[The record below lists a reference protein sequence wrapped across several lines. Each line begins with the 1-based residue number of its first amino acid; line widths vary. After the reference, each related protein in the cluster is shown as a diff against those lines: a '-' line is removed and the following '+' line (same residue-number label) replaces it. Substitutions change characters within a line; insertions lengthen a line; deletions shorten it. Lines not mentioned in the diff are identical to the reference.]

1 MIILLSTFLL
11 GIETGRQCLLALM
24 DYRLSLHEF
33 EESNNK
39 SASKD
44 DEFKPLELIRSMIH
58 LPNAFLCD
66 SGYIFS
72 TIFQRP
78 PTTVVR
84 EALQMVLQKAFEK
97 SPSSLGVEQ
106 INLAIKQLRI
116 DNLQIDMKSVN
127 EMAPFGV
134 IAIDNTTDDDPSSS
148 TSAPPATT
156 LGSAEE
162 EFFRLQIM
170 IELIRMHIV
179 STNKRNDERA
189 AQLAA
194 AAAVDHDDDLDPLYL
209 DTFDFATSNAAAS
222 IGSID
227 ESLLD
232 KAPGSHSKLDI
243 RAIESHLRTPMQEVV
258 ENAEKMTPDDL
269 EGVNASLKPYLKQL
283 SGLKASLTLQLKD
296 LQDSRSFLAL
306 GLSSDATDDDIK
318 KAYRTLAIRLH
329 PDKPGGDTARFQQ
342 LQDAYHEIMKKRKS
356 DKAEHDAMEEVRRR
370 RQGNNTPSQPPDHQ
384 QQQQEQESTKSGGN
398 KSRGKKTNGSSSSKD
413 RAKNEGR
420 EATDD
425 QEVTDG
431 DSVSGDVAD
440 AEAETE
446 AEDNDRAKVGN
457 DDVDTI
463 NAVDAE
469 IFDGDIHDGGDG
481 TRRRIKE
488 EKERKMKNTARG
500 NNNDD
505 SEEEFE
511 ELISEIK
518 KLRMDSANEVCEGDD
533 DDGVGPKVYSS
544 GAEHAQAILKQIT
557 EVLVHIKHA
566 AGQCTQLAQLN
577 IKWYKMIEK
586 AMEGQQPNAFKE
598 VYKLVIACTGSKSV
612 LKRVNVKSLISNIEA
627 CALHQAITPVE
638 SICEWAQKISAL
650 AMELPNNCGV
660 QYASAAAA
668 NKAFIQTIERSMH
681 LSLSALKT
689 VLALISTQEQL
700 ASCMRRV
707 KDSMKLASD
716 NMEIQDLL
724 LEMVRTGVKSNVIT
738 MSNTGKH

>member
-1 MIILLSTFLL
+1 
-11 GIETGRQCLLALM
+11 M

-33 EESNNK
+33 EESK
-39 SASKD
+39 SSSKD

-58 LPNAFLCD
+58 LPNEFLCD
-66 SGYIFS
+66 SGYIYS

-84 EALQMVLQKAFEK
+84 EALQMVVQKAFEK

-116 DNLQIDMKSVN
+116 DNLQIDMKSVD
-127 EMAPFGV
+127 EMDSFGV
-134 IAIDNTTDDDPSSS
+134 ITIDDITDDDPSSS
-148 TSAPPATT
+148 SSASASPPAAA

-194 AAAVDHDDDLDPLYL
+194 VDHDDDLDDPQCSS
-209 DTFDFATSNAAAS
+209 TFDLATSNAAAALGS
-222 IGSID
+222 SID

-243 RAIESHLRTPMQEVV
+243 RAIESHLRTPMQEVL
-258 ENAEKMTPDDL
+258 ENAEKMSPDDL
-269 EGVNASLKPYLKQL
+269 EGANASLKPYLKQL
-283 SGLKASLTLQLKD
+283 SGLKASLTMQLKD
-296 LQDSRSFLAL
+296 LQDSRAFLAL

-342 LQDAYHEIMKKRKS
+342 LQDAYQEIMKRRKS

-370 RQGNNTPSQPPDHQ
+370 RSPPQ
-384 QQQQEQESTKSGGN
+384 QQQQEHQQESKKSDGN
-398 KSRGKKTNGSSSSKD
+398 KSGGKKTND
-413 RAKNEGR
+413 RE
-420 EATDD
+420 T
-425 QEVTDG
+425 TDG
-431 DSVSGDVAD
+431 ESVRGDVAD
-440 AEAETE
+440 DGDGDDD
-446 AEDNDRAKVGN
+446 EDGAKVEN

-469 IFDGDIHDGGDG
+469 IFDGDGSDA
-481 TRRRIKE
+481 RKRIE
-488 EKERKMKNTARG
+488 EGKERKKKDTARG
-500 NNNDD
+500 NNNDDNNDANDD

-511 ELISEIK
+511 ELLSEIK
-518 KLRMDSANEVCEGDD
+518 KFRIESANDECEG
-533 DDGVGPKVYSS
+533 DDGVGPKVYLSE
-544 GAEHAQAILKQIT
+544 AEHAQAILKQIT

-586 AMEGQQPNAFKE
+586 AMEQPNAFKE

-612 LKRVNVKSLISNIEA
+612 LKRANVKSLISNIEA

-638 SICEWAQKISAL
+638 SLCEWAQKISAL
-650 AMELPNNCGV
+650 AMELPNNCGM

-668 NKAFIQTIERSMH
+668 NKTFIQTIERSMH

-689 VLALISTQEQL
+689 VLSLISTQEQL

>member
-1 MIILLSTFLL
+1 
-11 GIETGRQCLLALM
+11 M

-33 EESNNK
+33 EESK
-39 SASKD
+39 SSSKD

-58 LPNAFLCD
+58 LPNEFLCD
-66 SGYIFS
+66 SGYIYS

-84 EALQMVLQKAFEK
+84 EALQMVVQKAYEK

-127 EMAPFGV
+127 EMDSFGV
-134 IAIDNTTDDDPSSS
+134 IAIDDTTDDDPSSS
-148 TSAPPATT
+148 SSASATPPPPPTAA

-194 AAAVDHDDDLDPLYL
+194 VDHDDDLDDPQCSS
-209 DTFDFATSNAAAS
+209 TFDLATSNAAAAALGS
-222 IGSID
+222 SID

-243 RAIESHLRTPMQEVV
+243 RAIESHLRTPMQEVL
-258 ENAEKMTPDDL
+258 ENAEKMSPDDL
-269 EGVNASLKPYLKQL
+269 EGANASLKPYLKQL
-283 SGLKASLTLQLKD
+283 SGLKASLTMQLKD
-296 LQDSRSFLAL
+296 LQDSRAFLAL

-342 LQDAYHEIMKKRKS
+342 LQDAYQEIMKKRKS

-370 RQGNNTPSQPPDHQ
+370 RSPPQ
-384 QQQQEQESTKSGGN
+384 QQQQQQQQQQSTKSDGN
-398 KSRGKKTNGSSSSKD
+398 KSGGKKTNGSDSSGDSSKD
-413 RAKNEGR
+413 RAMYKGGESDDR
-420 EATDD
+420 EATDR
-425 QEVTDG
+425 E
-431 DSVSGDVAD
+431 SVSGDVGD
-440 AEAETE
+440 DEEE
-446 AEDNDRAKVGN
+446 DRAKVEN

-469 IFDGDIHDGGDG
+469 IFDGDTYDGGDG
-481 TRRRIKE
+481 SDTRKRIE
-488 EKERKMKNTARG
+488 EGKERKKKKDTTTRRKND
-500 NNNDD
+500 NDNDD

-511 ELISEIK
+511 ELLSEIK
-518 KLRMDSANEVCEGDD
+518 KFRMESADEVCEGDD
-533 DDGVGPKVYSS
+533 GVGSKVYLSE
-544 GAEHAQAILKQIT
+544 AEHAQAILKQIT

-586 AMEGQQPNAFKE
+586 AMEQPNAFKE

-627 CALHQAITPVE
+627 CALHQAIAPVE
-638 SICEWAQKISAL
+638 SLCEWAQKISAL
-650 AMELPNNCGV
+650 AMELPNNCGI

-668 NKAFIQTIERSMH
+668 NKTFIQTIERSMH

-689 VLALISTQEQL
+689 VLSLISTQEQL

-738 MSNTGKH
+738 MSNTGNR

>member
-1 MIILLSTFLL
+1 
-11 GIETGRQCLLALM
+11 M

-33 EESNNK
+33 EESK
-39 SASKD
+39 SSSKD

-58 LPNAFLCD
+58 LPNEFLCD
-66 SGYIFS
+66 SGYIYS

-84 EALQMVLQKAFEK
+84 EALQMVVQKAYEK

-127 EMAPFGV
+127 EMDSFGV
-134 IAIDNTTDDDPSSS
+134 IAIDDTTDDDPSSS
-148 TSAPPATT
+148 SSASATPPPPAA

-194 AAAVDHDDDLDPLYL
+194 VDHDDDLDDPQCSS
-209 DTFDFATSNAAAS
+209 TFDLATSNAAAAALGS
-222 IGSID
+222 SID

-243 RAIESHLRTPMQEVV
+243 RAIESHLRTSMQEVL
-258 ENAEKMTPDDL
+258 ENAEKMSPDDL
-269 EGVNASLKPYLKQL
+269 EGANASLKPYLKQL
-283 SGLKASLTLQLKD
+283 SGLKASLTMQLKD
-296 LQDSRSFLAL
+296 LQDSRAFLAL

-342 LQDAYHEIMKKRKS
+342 LQDAYQEIMKKRKS

-370 RQGNNTPSQPPDHQ
+370 RSPPQ
-384 QQQQEQESTKSGGN
+384 QQQQQQQQSTKSDGN
-398 KSRGKKTNGSSSSKD
+398 KSGRKKTNGSDSSGDSSKD
-413 RAKNEGR
+413 RGMYKGGESDDR
-420 EATDD
+420 EATDR
-425 QEVTDG
+425 E
-431 DSVSGDVAD
+431 SVSGDVGD
-440 AEAETE
+440 D
-446 AEDNDRAKVGN
+446 DNDDEDRAKVEN

-469 IFDGDIHDGGDG
+469 IFDGDTYDGGDG
-481 TRRRIKE
+481 SDTRKRIE
-488 EKERKMKNTARG
+488 EGKERKKKDTTARG
-500 NNNDD
+500 NNNNDD
-505 SEEEFE
+505 DDEEEFE
-511 ELISEIK
+511 ELLSEIK
-518 KLRMDSANEVCEGDD
+518 KFRMESADEVCEG
-533 DDGVGPKVYSS
+533 DDGVGPKVYLSE
-544 GAEHAQAILKQIT
+544 AEHAQAILKQIT

-586 AMEGQQPNAFKE
+586 AMEQPNAFKE

-627 CALHQAITPVE
+627 CALHQAIAPVE
-638 SICEWAQKISAL
+638 SLCEWAQRISAL
-650 AMELPNNCGV
+650 AMELPNNCGI

-668 NKAFIQTIERSMH
+668 NKTFIQTIERSMH

-689 VLALISTQEQL
+689 VLSLISTQEQL